1 MIIPK
6 ATTPR
11 IAIIG
16 GGLAGLTL
24 LLTLHRR
31 AVKATLY
38 ERDPDLSARAHLGGS
53 LDLGWKSGQRAL
65 RENGLQDEFTKD
77 SRPEGEE
84 LKIYDASGELH
95 LHHGL
100 PAAGGDGPQDPTKI
114 RPEIDRTILRK
125 ILCDA
130 CPHDSIKWGY
140 ALTSVRTLP
149 GGHHELTFAN
159 STTALSDILVAA
171 DGAWSH
177 IRPLVSPAT
186 PIFTGVNGVEISLA
200 PSVAASPEL
209 SDVVEAIGQG
219 TMSALQDAKMLG
231 SQRNGDGRIRTYAFF
246 HELADW
252 TLPSDPNEARK
263 VLLKK
268 YEDFRPWMLKIIEHC
283 DNAAIYPRPLYILPV
298 GHKWEHVDGVTLI
311 GDAAHLLSPFSG
323 SGANL
328 AMLDALE
335 LGLVLS
341 KLAEEGK
348 LGDAEAREAA
358 IKMFEENMCAMAGR
372 VAEFSKTNM
381 EAFINPHAPHSA
393 LARFK
398 AFAELEGEREG

>member
-1 MIIPK
+1 MSSMIIPK
-6 ATTPR
+6 ATTPK

-24 LLTLHRR
+24 LVTLHRR
-31 AVKATLY
+31 GVKATLY
-38 ERDPDLSARAHLGGS
+38 ERDPDISARAHLGGC

-65 RENGLQDEFTKD
+65 RENGLQDEFTKN

-100 PAAGGDGPQDPTKI
+100 PGDDGPQDSTKI

-125 ILCDA
+125 ILVDT

-149 GGHHELTFAN
+149 GGQHELTFAN
-159 STTALSDILVAA
+159 STIALSDILVGA

-200 PSVAASPEL
+200 PSVVASPEL
-209 SDVVEAIGQG
+209 SSVVEAIGQG
-219 TMSALQDAKMLG
+219 TMSALQDAKMLR

-263 VLLKK
+263 APSRSTRASSHGCSRSSSTATTRRCTPARSTS
-268 YEDFRPWMLKIIEHC
+268 F
-283 DNAAIYPRPLYILPV
+283 
-298 GHKWEHVDGVTLI
+298 
-311 GDAAHLLSPFSG
+311 LSDTSG
-323 SGANL
+323 ST
-328 AMLDALE
+328 
-335 LGLVLS
+335 S
-341 KLAEEGK
+341 
-348 LGDAEAREAA
+348 
-358 IKMFEENMCAMAGR
+358 
-372 VAEFSKTNM
+372 M
-381 EAFINPHAPHSA
+381 E
-393 LARFK
+393 
-398 AFAELEGEREG
+398 